1 MALLKGF
8 VGELG
13 KVLKPATANG
23 AVAVEAI
30 SASIAS
36 AAIQAAVA
44 VAPDERDL
52 ADYDNLT
59 EKLAEMYKKR
69 IKDEL

>member
-8 VGELG
+8 VGEIS

-23 AVAVEAI
+23 AVAVEAL
-30 SASIAS
+30 SGALAG

-44 VAPDERDL
+44 IAPDEGDMKAYDDL
-52 ADYDNLT
+52 T
-59 EKLAEMYKKR
+59 KKLNVIYQER
-69 IKDEL
+69 IKND

>member
-30 SASIAS
+30 SGALAG

-44 VAPDERDL
+44 IAPDERDMQ
-52 ADYDNLT
+52 AYDDLT
-59 EKLAEMYKKR
+59 KKLNVIYQER
-69 IKDEL
+69 IKND

>member
-8 VGELG
+8 VGEIG

-23 AVAVEAI
+23 AVAVEAL
-30 SASIAS
+30 SGALAG

-44 VAPDERDL
+44 IAPDERDL

-69 IKDEL
+69 IKE

>member
-13 KVLKPATANG
+13 KVLKPATGNT
-23 AVAVEAI
+23 AVAVEAM
-30 SASIAS
+30 SGALAG

-44 VAPDERDL
+44 IAPDERDMQ
-52 ADYDNLT
+52 AYDDLT

-69 IKDEL
+69 IKNE